1 MKLSRDKSSKSGQV
15 PSILTTNDLINGKWH
30 FSIIIRIISKNSEQN
45 INNGSSS
52 VNVSIIQTWLNN
64 ERF

>member
-45 INNGSSS
+45 INNGSSA